1 MNEMRA
7 RMGYRYAAIVR
18 RPQHFQFCAQILRI
32 VHGGLNVPESLLNP
46 VSAALSL
53 TGFATVAVKHS
64 SKWQRASM
72 PVDAA
77 ICAGMLVVSSGK
89 SAT

>member
-32 VHGGLNVPESLLNP
+32 VHGGLNVPERSCQLD
-46 VSAALSL
+46 
-53 TGFATVAVKHS
+53 
-64 SKWQRASM
+64 QRRVIA
-72 PVDAA
+72 DHR
-77 ICAGMLVVSSGK
+77 ICHGRGK
-89 SAT
+89 TLQ

>member
-32 VHGGLNVPESLLNP
+32 VHGGLNVPEKFITQ
-46 VSAALSL
+46 SAP
-53 TGFATVAVKHS
+53 
-64 SKWQRASM
+64 RYR
-72 PVDAA
+72 
-77 ICAGMLVVSSGK
+77 
-89 SAT
+89 